1 MTRIPTL
8 QTIVTVQW
16 ECNKR
21 PGVERQCDVAVEFTF
36 DGVDDFEVL
45 AAEIV
50 GEDSEAEPCGI
61 DDHTFDLLIDEATI
75 ERAAEV
81 YGDWLSGQDGSDDY

>member
-1 MTRIPTL
+1 MFHSPTL
-8 QTIVTVQW
+8 QTTVTVQW

-21 PGVERQCDVAVEFTF
+21 HGVERQCDVAVEFAF

-45 AAEIV
+45 GADIV
-50 GEDSEAEPCGI
+50 GGGEPYGI
-61 DDHTFDLLIDEATI
+61 ADHVFDLLVDEATI
-75 ERAAEV
+75 EVAAEV